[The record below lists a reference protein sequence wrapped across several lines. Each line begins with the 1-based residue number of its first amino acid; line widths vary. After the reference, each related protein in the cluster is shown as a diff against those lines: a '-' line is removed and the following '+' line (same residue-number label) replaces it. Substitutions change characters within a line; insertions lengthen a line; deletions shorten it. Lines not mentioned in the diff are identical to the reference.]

1 MAGNNTY
8 KGQYFVKNKEKYK
21 GDYTKV
27 TYRSSWE
34 KFIMEFLDGNPN
46 VKYWNSECTI
56 IPYFSNADGKKRR
69 YFMDMTIWWENGDV
83 HLWEVKPRKETQPP
97 TKPARM
103 TLKAKQRFMNDIYT
117 WTVNNDKWRTTAEI
131 CERKGWKFN
140 IITEDALRKLGFK
153 GLTK

>member
-46 VKYWNSECTI
+46 VKYWNSEETI

-69 YFMDMTIWWENGDV
+69 YFIDMTIWWENGDV
-83 HLWEVKPRKETQPP
+83 HLWEIKPIKETRAPIP
-97 TKPARM
+97 PARL
-103 TLKAKQRFMNDIYT
+103 TLKAKQRFMNEIFT
-117 WTVNNDKWRTTAEI
+117 WTVNNDKWKTTVEI
-131 CERKGWKFN
+131 CERKGWKFK
-140 IITEDALRKLGFK
+140 IITEDTLKRLGFK
-153 GLTK
+153 GILK

>member
-34 KFIMEFLDGNPN
+34 KFIMEFLDGSEQ
-46 VKYWNSECTI
+46 VKKWSSEEVI

-69 YFMDMTIWWENGDV
+69 YFMDFFVEFENGDV
-83 HLWEVKPRKETQPP
+83 HLWEVKPKSQCSPP
-97 TKPARM
+97 VKPTRM
-103 TLKAKQRFMNDIYT
+103 TLKSKQSFMYSIYQY
-117 WTVNNDKWRTTAEI
+117 TVNMDKWKTTSEL
-131 CERKGWKFN
+131 CNKKGWHFK
-140 IITEDALRKLGFK
+140 IITEDTLKRLGFK